1 LPLGAPGIPGR
12 GGEQENISAQQI
24 LWLRFLGHRFIDPP
38 AWDSALQ
45 RIDQRLHHVLRVTAS
60 RGKDD
65 MEGPTL
71 NEVRDSLGGIGDVA
85 RRALK
90 RSTHVLEQKGI
101 AKSRTGRDQAYHHK
115 PCLGQFCQ
123 IYYFRSGWALQSPLG
138 IIVAVHRS
146 FFQLRTS
153 SAPRPCRRMQRE
165 YLAGDLAEA
174 AHLPPLQLST

>member
-90 RSTHVLEQKGI
+90 RSTHVLEQRGLPRVVPDATKLTIINRASGSF
-101 AKSRTGRDQAYHHK
+101 A
-115 PCLGQFCQ
+115 
-123 IYYFRSGWALQSPLG
+123 RSITFGTVGHSNLPLVLSSLFTDHFFSFARHQPLG
-138 IIVAVHRS
+138 LADACSENIWLAIS
-146 FFQLRTS
+146 LR
-153 SAPRPCRRMQRE
+153 RRIFLRFN
-165 YLAGDLAEA
+165 
-174 AHLPPLQLST
+174 